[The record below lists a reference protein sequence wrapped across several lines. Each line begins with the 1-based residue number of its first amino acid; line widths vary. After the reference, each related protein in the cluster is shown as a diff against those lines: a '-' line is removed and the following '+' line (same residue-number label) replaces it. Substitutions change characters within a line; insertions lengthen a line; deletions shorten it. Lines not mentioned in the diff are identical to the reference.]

1 MQAVDNSE
9 YIEGVFVREQK
20 NRFLCE
26 VLIDNVPTICY
37 VPSSC
42 HLGNFLSLPGKKVL
56 LSPTCASGARTKY
69 ALFAVP
75 YKRSFI
81 LLNTSIA
88 NRVIEAN
95 IQRRIFA
102 PLGVRKE
109 VYTEQRVDGYK
120 ADIFISR
127 TKTIIE
133 VKSLLSLDTVAL
145 FPTVYSERSI
155 KQLVK
160 LRELL
165 ANGYNVHY
173 CIVSLSP
180 YVKAIHLLRSSELYS
195 GFMTCV
201 SHGMTVGGYSC
212 RFQNGSILLKSTL
225 PVAFEEEQQ

>member
-1 MQAVDNSE
+1 MQTVDTRK
-9 YIEGVFVREQK
+9 YVEGIFVQELK

-26 VLIDNVPTICY
+26 VLIDNVSTVCY

-42 HLGNFLSLPGKKVL
+42 HLGNFLSLHGKTVL
-56 LSPTCASGARTKY
+56 LSPTYASDARTKY

-95 IQRRIFA
+95 IQRRVFA
-102 PLGVRKE
+102 ALGSRKE
-109 VYTEQRVDGYK
+109 VYAEHCVDGYK
-120 ADIFISR
+120 ADLYIDD
-127 TKTIIE
+127 TKTVIE
-133 VKSLLSLDTVAL
+133 VKSVLSLDPVAL

-155 KQLVK
+155 KQLVE

-173 CIVSLSP
+173 CIVSLNP
-180 YVKAIHLLRSSELYS
+180 YINSIQLLRNSKFYPELKA
-195 GFMTCV
+195 CV
-201 SHGMTVGGYSC
+201 SLGMTVGGYAC

-225 PVAFEEEQQ
+225 PIVF